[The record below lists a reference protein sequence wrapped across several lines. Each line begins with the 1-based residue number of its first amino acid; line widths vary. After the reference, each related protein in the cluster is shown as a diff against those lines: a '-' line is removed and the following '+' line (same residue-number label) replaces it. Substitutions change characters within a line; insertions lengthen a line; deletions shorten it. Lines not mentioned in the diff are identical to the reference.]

1 MKQQVVERA
10 RSTVEAFLRKQ
21 YPDGALDALSVV
33 PEVDGHGDEFLW
45 IHLRYDDG
53 NGAKGIPE
61 SLARI
66 RLRVSL
72 RTELQAA
79 DMEAFPVVSFIAKS
93 EVGADLR

>member
-21 YPDGALDALSVV
+21 YPDGALDVLSVA